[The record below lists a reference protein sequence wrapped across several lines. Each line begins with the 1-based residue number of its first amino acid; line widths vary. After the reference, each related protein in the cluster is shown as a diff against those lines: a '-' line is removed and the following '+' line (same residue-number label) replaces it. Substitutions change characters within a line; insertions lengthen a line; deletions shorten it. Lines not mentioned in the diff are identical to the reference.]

1 MTTNPLVRNLL
12 GIVLGGCA
20 GFSLA
25 VSVLPMA
32 LSMARFGDQL
42 ALAGVL
48 APMWPWS
55 ALLVAAGGWNVARL
69 GAPLFGML
77 ILGVAGL
84 AAALL
89 TVGGG
94 LGLVAGPMAVG
105 GLAGA
110 VYGALGGLILGRVLA
125 RPATEETA

>member
-1 MTTNPLVRNLL
+1 MTTNPYVRNLL

-32 LSMARFGDQL
+32 LNMARFGDQMDL
-42 ALAGVL
+42 ARVL
-48 APMWPWS
+48 APKWPWS

-69 GAPLFGML
+69 GAPLFGMMV
-77 ILGVAGL
+77 LGVAGL

-89 TVGGG
+89 TVGSG